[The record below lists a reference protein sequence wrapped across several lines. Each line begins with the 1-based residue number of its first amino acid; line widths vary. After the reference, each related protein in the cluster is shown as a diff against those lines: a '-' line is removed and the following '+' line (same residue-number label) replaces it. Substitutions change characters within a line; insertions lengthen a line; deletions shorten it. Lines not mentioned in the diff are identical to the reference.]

1 MILSIKNYIKNLGA
15 DNSYLK
21 IFSLFLMFLS
31 ASIFAETIGFIYRDP
46 SFLDYFLSEIYN
58 NSPWLSSILVRQ
70 FFLFG
75 PGVHYGTSHI
85 FWGFTSIC
93 IISFILFFI
102 TFYFYKKNIKTETIF
117 HSFIKYLNNK
127 LPLEIVLLLVFISIQ
142 TVRYGMH
149 RKLYMYDKFV
159 FYDVIALYL
168 IYFMINYIV
177 CNRNNLFDKLYT
189 SSFIKTLI
197 NKHNKKSLNKK
208 LAYTL
213 LFALILQCIFLF
225 ILFAIVNRPFSL
237 TFIFN
242 IVITLVFYV
251 FIFKLIYKKFDYI
264 EYISKEVQ
272 SIKDGNIDS
281 KLEIKGNDQITVLAQ
296 NINNINE
303 GLTNAIENAIRSE
316 KIKTEL
322 ITNVS
327 HDLKTPLT
335 SIINYVDMLKSEDI
349 DEDTKKSYLSILDKK
364 SKRLKILVEE
374 IFEASKLSSGE
385 IEFNMKKTDIKELLI
400 QSIVEL
406 EDKIQESRLD
416 FIVDTPDEAVFT
428 MIDGKRTFRAFE
440 NLITNITKYSA
451 PNSRVYIDLLVENNT
466 ISIIFKNMSNYRLNL
481 SPDEFLERFK
491 RGDSSRNTEGS
502 GLGLSITQSIV
513 NTQNGTMDLNI
524 DGDLFKVI
532 LKFEKYHHNDN

>member
-75 PGVHYGTSHI
+75 PGGHYGTSHI

-93 IISFILFFI
+93 
-102 TFYFYKKNIKTETIF
+102 
-117 HSFIKYLNNK
+117 FIKYLNNK
-127 LPLEIVLLLVFISIQ
+127 LPLEIVLLLVFISIKFAK
-142 TVRYGMH
+142 YSMH

-159 FYDVIALYL
+159 FYDIFALYL
-168 IYFMINYIV
+168 IYFMINYMV
-177 CNRNNLFDKLYT
+177 YNKNDLFNKLYT

-213 LFALILQCIFLF
+213 FWGLILQCVLLLV
-225 ILFAIVNRPFSL
+225 LFATFDYNFMLI
-237 TFIFN
+237 FIFY
-242 IVITLVFYV
+242 IFITFTFYIFV
-251 FIFKLIYKKFDYI
+251 FKLICNKFDYI
-264 EYISKEVQ
+264 EYISKEVE
-272 SIKDGNIDS
+272 SIKNASINCE
-281 KLEIKGNDQITVLAQ
+281 LQIKGSDQISLLAK
-296 NINNINE
+296 NINNMNE
-303 GLTNAIENAIRSE
+303 GLTKAVDDAIKSE
-316 KIKTEL
+316 KMKTEL

-335 SIINYVDMLKSEDI
+335 SIINYIDMLKSDNI
-349 DEDTKKSYLSILDKK
+349 DDNTKKSYLSILDKK

-385 IEFNMKKTDIKELLI
+385 IEFNIEKTDIKELLI
-400 QSIVEL
+400 QSVVEL
-406 EDKIQESRLD
+406 EDKIQESRLN

-440 NLITNITKYSA
+440 NLITNVTKYSA

>member
-189 SSFIKTLI
+189 SSFIKTL
-197 NKHNKKSLNKK
+197 
-208 LAYTL
+208 
-213 LFALILQCIFLF
+213 
-225 ILFAIVNRPFSL
+225 
-237 TFIFN
+237 
-242 IVITLVFYV
+242 
-251 FIFKLIYKKFDYI
+251 
-264 EYISKEVQ
+264 
-272 SIKDGNIDS
+272 
-281 KLEIKGNDQITVLAQ
+281 
-296 NINNINE
+296 
-303 GLTNAIENAIRSE
+303 
-316 KIKTEL
+316 
-322 ITNVS
+322 
-327 HDLKTPLT
+327 
-335 SIINYVDMLKSEDI
+335 
-349 DEDTKKSYLSILDKK
+349 
-364 SKRLKILVEE
+364 
-374 IFEASKLSSGE
+374 
-385 IEFNMKKTDIKELLI
+385 
-400 QSIVEL
+400 
-406 EDKIQESRLD
+406 
-416 FIVDTPDEAVFT
+416 
-428 MIDGKRTFRAFE
+428 
-440 NLITNITKYSA
+440 
-451 PNSRVYIDLLVENNT
+451 
-466 ISIIFKNMSNYRLNL
+466 
-481 SPDEFLERFK
+481 
-491 RGDSSRNTEGS
+491 
-502 GLGLSITQSIV
+502 
-513 NTQNGTMDLNI
+513 
-524 DGDLFKVI
+524 
-532 LKFEKYHHNDN
+532 